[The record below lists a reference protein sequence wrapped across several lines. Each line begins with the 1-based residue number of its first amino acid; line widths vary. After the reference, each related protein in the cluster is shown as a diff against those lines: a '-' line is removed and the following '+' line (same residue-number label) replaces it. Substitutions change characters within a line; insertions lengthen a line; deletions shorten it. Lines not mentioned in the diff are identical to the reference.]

1 MRLQDFDTLA
11 LAKAHEVVSYR
22 KISGNQASQF
32 FGIYGVLDAL
42 ESNVN
47 NATLTNVLPNTPT
60 SVGALCRTVLQTISN
75 DGFASDPAT
84 MDGIVNRLASVVLVA
99 AGIYDE
105 EVAGLFWAMGK
116 DVSLPFKNATAHD
129 WAVANNDLTRFKK
142 IDVSAFQQNRCQI
155 TVDASLSAEF
165 EAHAPQVY
173 IEIFGKKERLS
184 GFGLISESGDYTC
197 VVNNHRDVWVDDCYG
212 VVV

>member
-11 LAKAHEVVSYR
+11 LAKAHEVITYR

-60 SVGALCRTVLQTISN
+60 SVGALCRTVLRTIDN
-75 DGFASDPAT
+75 DGFASDPLT
-84 MDGIVNRLASVVLVA
+84 MDGAVNRLASARLVTA
-99 AGIYDE
+99 NIYSE
-105 EVAGLFWAMGK
+105 EVSVLFWAMGK
-116 DVSLPFKNATAHD
+116 DVSLPFKNATQHD
-129 WAVANNDLTRFKK
+129 WAVATNDLTRFKK
-142 IDVSAFQQNRCQI
+142 IAATAFQQNRCQI
-155 TVDASLSAEF
+155 TVDTTLNAEF
-165 EAHAPQVY
+165 EPHAPQVY

-184 GFGLISESGDYTC
+184 GFSLISASGDYTC